1 MLNVVREAN
10 HMKPQLLDNL
20 NQWMKNYE
28 GNRRFQK
35 TVQCTF
41 KKTSFNTFESLKIC
55 LRLGS
60 K

>member
-20 NQWMKNYE
+20 NQWMKNYD
-28 GNRRFQK
+28 GNSRFQK
-35 TVQCTF
+35 TVQCT
-41 KKTSFNTFESLKIC
+41 KTSFNTFESLKIC